1 MKLFLLTS
9 LLSLVVFQPASLFSQ
24 VALPLSPMLITSPYG
39 FRNHPTT
46 RLRDFHSG
54 VDLAAN
60 HSIIYAVLA
69 GKVISCGDH
78 LTLGKFI
85 RIAHGEIQS
94 VYGHLSVIFRRQGDW
109 VKAGD
114 PIGVSGNSGRSTA
127 EHLHFSVL
135 YQNRPIHP
143 LKFLLQLQNG
153 EKGGGDG

>member
-1 MKLFLLTS
+1 MKLFFLTI
-9 LLSLVVFQPASLFSQ
+9 LLSLAAFKPVLVFSQ
-24 VALPLSPMLITSPYG
+24 VVLPLSPMLITSPYG
-39 FRNHPTT
+39 FRNHPIT

-78 LTLGKFI
+78 LILGRFI

-94 VYGHLSVIFRRQGDW
+94 VYGHLSVIFPRQGDW

-114 PIGVSGNSGRSTA
+114 PIAISGNSGRSTA
-127 EHLHFSVL
+127 EHLHFSML
-135 YQNRPIHP
+135 YRNQPIHP
-143 LKFLLQLQNG
+143 LKFLLQLQNS